1 MNTKTTWRF
10 RIETKE
16 YQSVIEGDRS
26 LFRYAK
32 RGDNTGKSKL
42 NWEKHHLPT
51 LGILF
56 VEPGRKK
63 TGNWS
68 KKKRLLVKT
77 HAYSSSSL
85 TWKRPR
91 GNRQF
96 SHLFIGWKGPRD
108 DKTQNT
114 HVLNSRASL
123 GTSGNKMAD
132 KHRGL
137 QLAFR
142 SFDHAVIFRRR
153 PQSRR
158 RIEPN
163 IKEENDAWKYRFKW
177 RNSREKLERKVKT
190 GMMDV
195 AIQCLTKIFS
205 LRNYLQAQ
213 KEL

>member
-1 MNTKTTWRF
+1 MS
-10 RIETKE
+10 RIL
-16 YQSVIEGDRS
+16 I
-26 LFRYAK
+26 
-32 RGDNTGKSKL
+32 
-42 NWEKHHLPT
+42 
-51 LGILF
+51 

-63 TGNWS
+63 SLNWS
-68 KKKRLLVKT
+68 IKKRLLLT
-77 HAYSSSSL
+77 HAWQFVFLAS

-91 GNRQF
+91 GIRQF

-163 IKEENDAWKYRFKW
+163 VKEENDAWKYHFKW

-213 KEL
+213 KKL

>member
-1 MNTKTTWRF
+1 MLTDLTCSDTRKVETTQANR
-10 RIETKE
+10 
-16 YQSVIEGDRS
+16 
-26 LFRYAK
+26 
-32 RGDNTGKSKL
+32 NL
-42 NWEKHHLPT
+42 NWEKTHLPT
-51 LGILF
+51 LGILL

-63 TGNWS
+63 TLNWS
-68 KKKRLLVKT
+68 KKKRLLAKRRLN
-77 HAYSSSSL
+77 SSSSL
-85 TWKRPR
+85 TSKRPR

-96 SHLFIGWKGPRD
+96 SHLSIGWKGSRD
-108 DKTQNT
+108 DKTQNM

-142 SFDHAVIFRRR
+142 SFDHAAIFRRR

-163 IKEENDAWKYRFKW
+163 IKEENDAWKYHFNW

-190 GMMDV
+190 WMMDV
-195 AIQCLTKIFS
+195 AIQSLTKI
-205 LRNYLQAQ
+205 
-213 KEL
+213 